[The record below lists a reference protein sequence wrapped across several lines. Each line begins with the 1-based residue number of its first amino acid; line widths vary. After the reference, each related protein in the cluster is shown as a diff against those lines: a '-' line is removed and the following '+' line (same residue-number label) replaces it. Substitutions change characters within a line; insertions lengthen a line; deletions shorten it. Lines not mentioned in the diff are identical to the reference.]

1 MVLAWSG
8 ELGEWMGS
16 LGAAETIENLA
27 VRHSIFSFFSSIDR
41 PCKVAHELRHQ
52 VWRIVRESGT
62 N

>member
-16 LGAAETIENLA
+16 LGAAETIENLT

-41 PCKVAHELRHQ
+41 PCKVAHKLRHQ
-52 VWRIVRESGT
+52 VWMIVRESGT